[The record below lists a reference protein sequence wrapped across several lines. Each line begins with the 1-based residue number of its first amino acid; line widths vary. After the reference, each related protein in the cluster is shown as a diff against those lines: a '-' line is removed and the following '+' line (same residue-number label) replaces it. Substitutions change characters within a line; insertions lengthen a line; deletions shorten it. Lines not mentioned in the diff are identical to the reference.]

1 MLIIDKILVSD
12 ALKDTYFACNLQAC
26 KGDCC
31 VAGDAGAPLEE
42 EEISIMEDILEEVLP
57 YMSEEGKKVVEKSGV
72 FDYDMDAEYVTPLVN
87 DAECA
92 FVYVKDGISFC
103 AIEKA
108 YLEGKIKF
116 QKPLSCHL
124 YPIRIKKVGDT
135 EAVNY
140 DIWSVCAP
148 ALIKGKTVGIPLYKY
163 LKDPLI
169 RKYGT
174 KWYAKLVVALEKDKP
189 AG

>member
-1 MLIIDKILVSD
+1 
-12 ALKDTYFACNLQAC
+12 
-26 KGDCC
+26 
-31 VAGDAGAPLEE
+31 
-42 EEISIMEDILEEVLP
+42 
-57 YMSEEGKKVVEKSGV
+57 MSEEGKKVVARTGV
-72 FDYDMDAEYVTPLVN
+72 FDYDMEAEYVTPLVN

-108 YLEGKIKF
+108 YLDGKIKF

-140 DIWSVCAP
+140 HSWSVCAP
-148 ALIKGKTVGIPLYKY
+148 ALIKGKTVGIPLYRY
-163 LKDPLI
+163 LKEPLI

-174 KWYAKLVVALEKDKP
+174 KWYLKLVEALEEE
-189 AG
+189 